1 VLEIM
6 VIITARVRLQSGR
19 SEEFIDAVR
28 LMKPKVMHDPG
39 AIQYSLHRSPDDPSE
54 FIFYEQY
61 ESEAAFAYHLSSDH
75 FKAFAQTIEP
85 LFEVPGDIGKWTE
98 VL

>member
-1 VLEIM
+1 M
-6 VIITARVRLQSGR
+6 VIITARVRLQSGK

-28 LMKPKVMHDPG
+28 SMKPKVMQDPG
-39 AIQYSLHRSPDDPSE
+39 AIEYSLHRSLDDPNE

-61 ESEAAFAYHLSSDH
+61 ESEAAFAYHLSTGH
-75 FKAFAQTIEP
+75 LKALAETIEP